1 MSFKIGQAIL
11 LMMSLMLS
19 SCGYELKE
27 EVSTDKLYSSTE
39 ATEATESLS
48 VTTESETEET
58 TLKKTEQEQTEEQ
71 QEEKSEKVEES
82 TNEIQSTESITAD
95 GPLMKDDSDDEQNN
109 EVINTSNLANE
120 KYGWYFNPNDE
131 HKPPTASDK
140 VELAKYD
147 AYYLGD
153 TSQKEI
159 YLTFD
164 EGYENGYS
172 SKILDVLKQKDVKAA
187 FFVTKSYIKQNQ
199 DLIKRMVDE
208 GHVVGNHSVQ
218 HKSSPDLTDEEL
230 TNELTETAEYFK
242 EVTGQDMP
250 KVFRPPMGEY
260 SERTLAVT
268 KNAGYKSI
276 FWSFAYKDWLT
287 DQQPGKQVA
296 YDTIMKRYHN
306 GAIMLL
312 HAVSQSNTEAL
323 GDVIDSLREEG
334 YTFKKLTDLD

>member
-1 MSFKIGQAIL
+1 MNLKFKKVLVLLVSFL
-11 LMMSLMLS
+11 LYGCNSEPLEKPVIEQNNTTEEITEQTS
-19 SCGYELKE
+19 SQEDNNISE
-27 EVSTDKLYSSTE
+27 QTTVESTE
-39 ATEATESLS
+39 LETISENEAATQEKKDKDK
-48 VTTESETEET
+48 TTE
-58 TLKKTEQEQTEEQ
+58 
-71 QEEKSEKVEES
+71 
-82 TNEIQSTESITAD
+82 QSTQEITAD
-95 GPLMKDDSDDEQNN
+95 GPLMEIEQETNN
-109 EVINTSNLANE
+109 DKPVSSIDTSGLPNE
-120 KYGWYFNPNDE
+120 KYGWYFNPNNE

-140 VELAKYD
+140 VDLAKYD

-153 TSQKEI
+153 TSEKTI

-172 SKILDVLKQKDVKAA
+172 TKILDVLKEKDVKAA
-187 FFVTKSYIKQNQ
+187 FFVTKSFIKQNQ
-199 DLIKRMVDE
+199 DLIKRMTDE
-208 GHVVGNHSVQ
+208 GHVVGNHSVK
-218 HKSSPDLTDEEL
+218 HKSLPDLTNDEIV
-230 TNELTETAEYFK
+230 NELLETADYYK
-242 EVTGQDMP
+242 EVTGKEMP

-296 YDTIMKRYHN
+296 YDTVMKRYHN

-323 GDVIDSLREEG
+323 GDIIDSLRAEG
-334 YTFKKLTDLD
+334 YNFKSLTDL